1 LLRSTGQVI
10 LFLLLLSLCA
20 CATQPPRYRIDAAAS
35 LERARRAGPAGAL
48 ASELESAQQTFDRG
62 ESLLQLEEYQDAD
75 RYFFLT
81 LQKGALLEKEIAED
95 KARRREEARLAE
107 VEKKAELE
115 RRAQEEA
122 QRLARAKAESEAK
135 AEAEALARR
144 EAAEAE
150 RRRAKPQRER
160 EHLLVSSYTVR
171 RGESLPLIASQPEV
185 YGDRNLWPLLYRAN
199 RDQISDPRHIWPG
212 QVLRIPR
219 NLGRDDIAEARR
231 YSQERPLH

>member
-1 LLRSTGQVI
+1 MRLFRRFILPALTLVLVLGACAAQPLRYHNEALSVLERIKREGAAGLYPAEMKSTLEAYDRGRA
-10 LFLLLLSLCA
+10 LLL
-20 CATQPPRYRIDAAAS
+20 Q
-35 LERARRAGPAGAL
+35 
-48 ASELESAQQTFDRG
+48 
-62 ESLLQLEEYQDAD
+62 EEFRDAD
-75 RYFFLT
+75 RYFLLT
-81 LQKGALLEKEIAED
+81 VQKGTLLEREVGAEL
-95 KARRREEARLAE
+95 ARREAEQRRIDEL
-107 VEKKAELE
+107 KKAELE
-115 RRAQEEA
+115 RRAKEEE
-122 QRLARAKAESEAK
+122 QRLAHARAEAEAK

-150 RRRAKPQRER
+150 RRKAKTQQRV
-160 EHLLVSSYTVR
+160 LAASYTVR

-219 NLGRDDIAEARR
+219 NLGRDDIYEARR

>member
-1 LLRSTGQVI
+1 LRSTGQVI
-10 LFLLLLSLCA
+10 LLLLLLSLCC

-35 LERARRAGPAGAL
+35 LERARRAGPAGPL
-48 ASELESAQQTFDRG
+48 ATELESAQQTFNQG

-81 LQKGALLEKEIAED
+81 LQKGALLEREIAED

-107 VEKKAELE
+107 EEKKAELE

-144 EAAEAE
+144 EAAETE
-150 RRRAKPQRER
+150 RRKVKPQR
-160 EHLLVSSYTVR
+160 EHLLVSTYTVR